1 MPRRNIADYLPQEYG
16 QSREALPEYSKAQIY
31 SSLSNKGKKE
41 LFESE
46 QRIGQAPP
54 TYDGFFGE
62 LGEVAADF
70 PAAVARPLV
79 STAQELGFEWG
90 DKAAK
95 ALEEYDSRHMDR
107 RAPAGYS
114 ALDFR
119 PGSLVRTVGNAAAST
134 VPAVVLGT
142 AGAAAGSL
150 VSPGVGTAAGW
161 TAGVMASFA
170 STYGDEVKQMRQLLP
185 DRTEEDVRTAALLSS
200 GIQALIEVGMGPE
213 AVLRKMVTNGGK
225 KMVVAQTNAGVLQ
238 ALKQFAKEHP
248 VGIKGFLTQA
258 VKSGGEEAGEE
269 AMQYLTHLVVS
280 KAFGSDEQF
289 SGREMLE
296 NSFAGLVGGFF
307 LGGVGYPLARWKQG
321 GMQNAVT
328 EGEYSFEGDNPD
340 ARKLSAMEMASRAM
354 DMGLV
359 TRDEVKEN
367 VPGKLGD
374 TLVNAGNL
382 ISRLSDAVSA
392 PDVESETQA
401 VEETP
406 QPEARRLDDTEQAV
420 ETARLF
426 DEIFGTRTLINNDE
440 VAAKI
445 HEYADEKKAT
455 LSQEEQ
461 ERFDEGRI
469 EGVQEGDTFY
479 LRGKGR
485 DLLRIQGHE
494 FKHWLDKT
502 HPDIASFLDEKI
514 EYLLN
519 ENGNAA
525 LKREIAH
532 YGKNAETTG
541 RREFFADMI
550 GGVLR
555 DGQWRKS
562 FLKSLDRLSA
572 EKPGIVESF
581 LRAAKEFADKVIGF
595 LRGKEQLSSTEQTLF
610 ADYQK
615 LSDIFG
621 GTLGRLAKKRG
632 EANGYKVSTE
642 KASPVTSAAPN
653 AVGTQSVV
661 RPQAQS
667 PAPSAKQSAST
678 GTQSVQGVAPAD
690 TQEDTRQHTRVEG
703 EYSEYY
709 SYNGENYNQ
718 EGLKKRFPKGKT
730 LVTNEGTKAFKSGDV
745 GLLYGDRFEMRAK
758 GGIIPTSENGKDK
771 RGFAGVK
778 VEPVFY
784 GEEGN
789 KRPIS
794 GAIMSYQGGKKDV
807 ADRAACTIRTLMKKE
822 LRDKVKVIA
831 EAFGGTCQFATAVSN
846 AVFPNARLVVI
857 NELSETR
864 VAGAK
869 LVESKGREVAKI
881 VRDCL
886 AKNALW
892 EKLVESLKSSQK
904 NGFIYSNNWSG
915 INKKISELI
924 KEDGNLGEEEVIA
937 LHVLQDTYSMQFGS
951 KADVNSH
958 EERWRTYKKQ
968 RSDTAS
974 YPWDDSDNDNGNK
987 KDSKAT
993 FLNVPESLEKMLLDF
1008 EEQLVRAKDSLD
1020 YFKKR
1025 GGKIVYVN
1033 GDAANLI
1040 PEVHGVLDREKLG
1053 DVSPD
1058 EVFCFTDPPYVD
1070 TKGYGE
1076 GGPSVVTVFPYQD
1089 NTGFSW
1095 WSYTDTTKLNAE
1107 MAKEGWN
1114 YYYTDEAS
1122 WLHSDK
1128 KWEEYHK
1135 MEPGAYEEYKRLLL
1149 VNRNLATYSDNNG
1162 GVGQKQRQEYA
1173 ALRIAGEENGRKA
1186 EADANLTVAP
1196 VGRSEKGTPLDA
1208 HGKGE
1213 QDHRIPD
1220 GGADNG
1226 KESGLFNERR
1236 EDDHRGLHGDSPAV
1250 HDMVG
1255 GDQGGS
1261 GESGVVREASGREGG
1276 LLQTDSAGVAASTQE
1291 DTQTD
1296 SSSQGEPVQSVQSA
1310 EPETEPVSD
1319 TETGKAPA
1327 AVQEQAAPQE
1337 ETPTVASTPE
1347 AEAPAKSASKK
1358 ARALSPKELEAKGR
1372 KGIEEFIDNWLWEN
1386 RRQLTPE
1393 SKELAVE
1400 ILLDEVKKP
1409 LSRVKEEDLL
1419 NMAARGD
1426 EAAENFIYDFL
1437 DFIDMSQSRG
1447 VDGAYE
1453 FDDDSI
1459 KNAMEAAIDRNY
1471 DKLIDIDFD
1480 DNYDPTA
1487 KAKGNARNSRKKRSG
1502 SYRWHDSPSEQDI
1515 RGDEVASEQVNQV
1528 VDEGTSRA
1536 EYQEDIDNATH
1547 TRESRAEFDRLT
1559 RRMVARR
1566 GGRTPFA
1573 RDVIEGRAPS
1583 DRYVLNAVRM
1593 LLNDPDAETVF
1604 TPEERKALRK
1614 KFIEGA
1620 TQYGRDLASLRRR
1633 RVHALTE
1640 GEAMGIQ
1647 LGIDALVES
1656 ANDPEALRRK
1666 IAEDFGVDIS
1676 NLSTEDL
1683 TTPERLND
1691 ILLGLYTQKA
1701 TVWDKA
1707 YEVWINGILSGI
1719 KTHVVNTLGNTAN
1732 LVYEFLPRR
1741 AAEALVNSLFAKRPD
1756 GATFG
1761 ELKYLWKN
1769 LGWRHAADAFRK
1781 VYAME
1786 TLGEGGK
1793 WSESSSGP
1801 AIKGPIGGIIR
1812 TPSRFL
1818 RAADAFA
1825 KALAHPAEASAYAY
1839 RIGKSQGLE
1848 GKALAEFISQEMENP
1863 ESKSN
1868 IYADQRVLELTF
1880 QEDGGLAV
1888 RHLTNLRNKTPFG
1901 RYFLPFIKTPAN
1913 LLRQGI
1919 RKGPLGLAGLLVDT
1933 YQIARGKGSV
1943 DNAYIAHAA
1952 EQIVA
1957 WGTALL
1963 LMGLH
1968 MDDDEPWIT
1977 GNETEQ
1983 YGTGEQQ
1990 FRSRHIPPMSIRIG
2004 NNWFS
2009 YARIEPL
2016 STGLAAFA
2024 DGLAGLREA
2033 SDGASVTSA
2042 VRKMISGTGRIV
2054 ADKSYLDS
2062 VRQLMEIVQDPEK
2075 SAMDYASSYIGSWV
2089 PNIYRQ
2095 MRNSMDENVPDYRN
2109 REKGNEWFSRW
2120 WEVTLSKAGLAERT
2134 PKRDYFG
2141 RTVPKDAAGSGVGA
2155 FLERLVSPFERKP
2168 VDMDPMDRMLWEY
2181 NRRNPDSQYYPSLPS
2196 PVAKVNGRDVSF
2208 VDNYDELCRVAG
2220 EQAYKELRFLAKTRR
2235 INTRKPSDRDIATVK
2250 SVLARARKRARELL
2264 VRQHKED
2271 RR

>member
-1 MPRRNIADYLPQEYG
+1 MPRRNIADYLPQGYG

-62 LGEVAADF
+62 LGKVVADF

-95 ALEEYDSRHMDR
+95 ALEEYDSMHMDR

-114 ALDFR
+114 AFDFR
-119 PGSLVRTVGNAAAST
+119 PGSLVRTVGNAVSST

-150 VSPGVGTAAGW
+150 VSPGVGTATGW
-161 TAGVMASFA
+161 AAGVMASFA

-225 KMVVAQTNAGVLQ
+225 KMVVAQTNAGVLE

-248 VGIKGFLTQA
+248 AGIKGFLTQA

-307 LGGVGYPLARWKQG
+307 LGGVGYPLARWKQAG
-321 GMQNAVT
+321 VQNAVT
-328 EGEYSFEGDNPD
+328 EGEYSFEGDNPE

-374 TLVNAGNL
+374 TLVDAGNL
-382 ISRLSDAVSA
+382 TSRLSEALSA

-401 VEETP
+401 VETP

-479 LRGKGR
+479 LRGQGR

-494 FKHWLDKT
+494 FKHWLDET
-502 HPDIASFLDEKI
+502 HPDLASYIDKNI
-514 EYLLN
+514 DSLLN
-519 ENGNAA
+519 DSGRRA
-525 LKREIAH
+525 LKREISH
-532 YGKNAETTG
+532 YGDNAEARG
-541 RREFFADMI
+541 KVEFAADMF

-555 DGQWRKS
+555 DGKWRER
-562 FLKSLDRLSA
+562 FLGTLNKLDRDKQGLA
-572 EKPGIVESF
+572 ESF
-581 LRAAKEFADKVIGF
+581 LRAVKEFVNKITAYFG
-595 LRGKEQLSSTEQTLF
+595 GKEQLSSTEQTLF
-610 ADYQK
+610 SDYQK
-615 LSDIFG
+615 LSNEVG
-621 GTLGRLAKKRG
+621 ETLAEIARRRRS
-632 EANGYKVSTE
+632 NDDTKVPQT
-642 KASPVTSAAPN
+642 TSAPVAQDSSNIGATQVQNQLSNPPAPVVSN
-653 AVGTQSVV
+653 TSSVNG
-661 RPQAQS
+661 S
-667 PAPSAKQSAST
+667 PA
-678 GTQSVQGVAPAD
+678 
-690 TQEDTRQHTRVEG
+690 
-703 EYSEYY
+703 
-709 SYNGENYNQ
+709 
-718 EGLKKRFPKGKT
+718 
-730 LVTNEGTKAFKSGDV
+730 
-745 GLLYGDRFEMRAK
+745 
-758 GGIIPTSENGKDK
+758 
-771 RGFAGVK
+771 
-778 VEPVFY
+778 
-784 GEEGN
+784 
-789 KRPIS
+789 
-794 GAIMSYQGGKKDV
+794 
-807 ADRAACTIRTLMKKE
+807 
-822 LRDKVKVIA
+822 
-831 EAFGGTCQFATAVSN
+831 
-846 AVFPNARLVVI
+846 
-857 NELSETR
+857 
-864 VAGAK
+864 
-869 LVESKGREVAKI
+869 ESKNTIE
-881 VRDCL
+881 
-886 AKNALW
+886 
-892 EKLVESLKSSQK
+892 EKS
-904 NGFIYSNNWSG
+904 
-915 INKKISELI
+915 
-924 KEDGNLGEEEVIA
+924 
-937 LHVLQDTYSMQFGS
+937 
-951 KADVNSH
+951 
-958 EERWRTYKKQ
+958 
-968 RSDTAS
+968 
-974 YPWDDSDNDNGNK
+974 
-987 KDSKAT
+987 SKAT
-993 FLNVPESLEKMLLDF
+993 EAKGAADTESAKLLNETDSNATKEQPPSPKKHKPNKNKQKTDEPLKKKKGKKTNPKTSPSTEEHSPNTESVLESSPSKTQDTSSSIQAV
-1008 EEQLVRAKDSLD
+1008 EES
-1020 YFKKR
+1020 
-1025 GGKIVYVN
+1025 
-1033 GDAANLI
+1033 
-1040 PEVHGVLDREKLG
+1040 
-1053 DVSPD
+1053 DVS
-1058 EVFCFTDPPYVD
+1058 
-1070 TKGYGE
+1070 
-1076 GGPSVVTVFPYQD
+1076 Q
-1089 NTGFSW
+1089 
-1095 WSYTDTTKLNAE
+1095 AE
-1107 MAKEGWN
+1107 
-1114 YYYTDEAS
+1114 S
-1122 WLHSDK
+1122 
-1128 KWEEYHK
+1128 
-1135 MEPGAYEEYKRLLL
+1135 R
-1149 VNRNLATYSDNNG
+1149 
-1162 GVGQKQRQEYA
+1162 
-1173 ALRIAGEENGRKA
+1173 
-1186 EADANLTVAP
+1186 
-1196 VGRSEKGTPLDA
+1196 
-1208 HGKGE
+1208 
-1213 QDHRIPD
+1213 
-1220 GGADNG
+1220 
-1226 KESGLFNERR
+1226 
-1236 EDDHRGLHGDSPAV
+1236 
-1250 HDMVG
+1250 
-1255 GDQGGS
+1255 
-1261 GESGVVREASGREGG
+1261 
-1276 LLQTDSAGVAASTQE
+1276 
-1291 DTQTD
+1291 
-1296 SSSQGEPVQSVQSA
+1296 
-1310 EPETEPVSD
+1310 
-1319 TETGKAPA
+1319 TETGNAPA
-1327 AVQEQAAPQE
+1327 AVQGQTAPQT
-1337 ETPTVASTPE
+1337 ETPTVAVQEKQTAPREESPTVVSTPE
-1347 AEAPAKSASKK
+1347 GVESPKPASKKAVESSKPASKKAEAPAKSQKV
-1358 ARALSPKELEAKGR
+1358 LSQKNLEAEGR
-1372 KGIEEFIDNWLWEN
+1372 TGIEGFIDNWLWEN
-1386 RRQLTPE
+1386 RRKVTPE
-1393 SKELAVE
+1393 SKEQAVE
-1400 ILLDEVKKP
+1400 ILLDKVKESG
-1409 LSRVKEEDLL
+1409 LVKEEDLL

-1426 EAAENFIYDFL
+1426 EAAEKFTYDFL

-1447 VDGAYE
+1447 VDGVYE

-1459 KNAMEAAIDRNY
+1459 TNAAEDAIKNNY
-1471 DKLIDIDFD
+1471 DNLIDIDYD
-1480 DNYDPTA
+1480 DNFDPNA
-1487 KAKGNARNSRKKRSG
+1487 KTKGNVRNSRKKRSG
-1502 SYRWHDSPSEQDI
+1502 SYRWYDSPSERDI
-1515 RGDEVASEQVNQV
+1515 VGAEVASEQVNQIM
-1528 VDEGTSRA
+1528 DEGTSRA

-1547 TRESRAEFDRLT
+1547 TRESREEFDRLT

-1741 AAEALVNSLFAKRPD
+1741 AAEALVNLFAKRPD

-1781 VYAME
+1781 VYSME

-1812 TPSRFL
+1812 SPSRFL

-1880 QEDGGLAV
+1880 QEDAGLAV
-1888 RHLTNLRNKTPFG
+1888 KHLTNLRNKTPFG
-1901 RYFLPFIKTPAN
+1901 RYFLPFIKTPVN

-1933 YQIARGKGSV
+1933 YQIARGRGSV

-2024 DGLAGLREA
+2024 DGLAGLRDA

-2054 ADKSYLDS
+2054 AEKSYLDS
-2062 VRQLMEIVQDPEK
+2062 LRQLMEIVQDPEK

-2095 MRNSMDENVPDYRN
+2095 MRNSIDENVPDYRN
-2109 REKGNEWFSRW
+2109 REKGNEWFSKW
-2120 WEVTLSKAGLAERT
+2120 WEVTLSKAGLAERV

-2141 RTVPKDAAGSGVGA
+2141 RTVSKDAAGSGVGA
-2155 FLERLVSPFERKP
+2155 FLERLLSPFERKAA
-2168 VDMDPMDRMLWEY
+2168 DMDPMDRMLWEY
-2181 NRRNPDSQYYPSLPS
+2181 NRHNPDSQYYPSLPA
-2196 PVAKVNGRDVSF
+2196 PTAKVNGRDVSF
-2208 VDNYDELCRVAG
+2208 VENYDELCRVAG

>member
-1 MPRRNIADYLPQEYG
+1 MPRRNIADYLPQGYG

-95 ALEEYDSRHMDR
+95 ALEKYDSRHMDR

-142 AGAAAGSL
+142 AGAAAGSM

-161 TAGVMASFA
+161 AAGVMASLA

-185 DRTEEDVRTAALLSS
+185 DRTEEDVRSAALLSS

-225 KMVVAQTNAGVLQ
+225 KMVVAQTNAGVLE

-321 GMQNAVT
+321 GVQNAVT
-328 EGEYSFEGDNPD
+328 EGEYSFEGGNPD
-340 ARKLSAMEMASRAM
+340 ARKLSAMEMTSRAM

-374 TLVNAGNL
+374 TLVDAGNL
-382 ISRLSDAVSA
+382 ASRLPDAVSA
-392 PDVESETQA
+392 PDVESETQP
-401 VEETP
+401 VETP

-479 LRGKGR
+479 LRGQGR

-502 HPDIASFLDEKI
+502 HPDLASYIDKNI
-514 EYLLN
+514 DSLLN
-519 ENGNAA
+519 DSGRRA
-525 LKREIAH
+525 LKREISH
-532 YGKNAETTG
+532 YGDNAEARG
-541 RREFFADMI
+541 KVEFAADMF

-555 DGQWRKS
+555 DGKWRER
-562 FLKSLDRLSA
+562 FLGTLNKLDRDKQGLA
-572 EKPGIVESF
+572 ESF
-581 LRAAKEFADKVIGF
+581 LRAVKEFVNKITAYFG
-595 LRGKEQLSSTEQTLF
+595 GKEQLSSTEQTLF
-610 ADYQK
+610 SDYQK
-615 LSDIFG
+615 LSNEVG
-621 GTLGRLAKKRG
+621 ETLAEIARRRRS
-632 EANGYKVSTE
+632 NDDT
-642 KASPVTSAAPN
+642 KAPQTPSAPVAQDSSNIGA
-653 AVGTQSVV
+653 TQVQNQLSN
-661 RPQAQS
+661 P
-667 PAPSAKQSAST
+667 PAP
-678 GTQSVQGVAPAD
+678 V
-690 TQEDTRQHTRVEG
+690 
-703 EYSEYY
+703 
-709 SYNGENYNQ
+709 
-718 EGLKKRFPKGKT
+718 
-730 LVTNEGTKAFKSGDV
+730 
-745 GLLYGDRFEMRAK
+745 
-758 GGIIPTSENGKDK
+758 
-771 RGFAGVK
+771 
-778 VEPVFY
+778 
-784 GEEGN
+784 
-789 KRPIS
+789 
-794 GAIMSYQGGKKDV
+794 
-807 ADRAACTIRTLMKKE
+807 
-822 LRDKVKVIA
+822 
-831 EAFGGTCQFATAVSN
+831 VSN
-846 AVFPNARLVVI
+846 TSSVNGSP
-857 NELSETR
+857 
-864 VAGAK
+864 
-869 LVESKGREVAKI
+869 VESKNTIE
-881 VRDCL
+881 
-886 AKNALW
+886 
-892 EKLVESLKSSQK
+892 EKS
-904 NGFIYSNNWSG
+904 
-915 INKKISELI
+915 
-924 KEDGNLGEEEVIA
+924 
-937 LHVLQDTYSMQFGS
+937 
-951 KADVNSH
+951 
-958 EERWRTYKKQ
+958 
-968 RSDTAS
+968 
-974 YPWDDSDNDNGNK
+974 
-987 KDSKAT
+987 SKAT
-993 FLNVPESLEKMLLDF
+993 EAKGAADTESAKLLNETDSNATKEQPPSPKKHKPNKNKQKTDEPLKKKKGKKTSPKTSPSTEEHSPNTESVLESSPSKTQDTSSSIQAV
-1008 EEQLVRAKDSLD
+1008 EES
-1020 YFKKR
+1020 
-1025 GGKIVYVN
+1025 
-1033 GDAANLI
+1033 
-1040 PEVHGVLDREKLG
+1040 
-1053 DVSPD
+1053 DVS
-1058 EVFCFTDPPYVD
+1058 
-1070 TKGYGE
+1070 
-1076 GGPSVVTVFPYQD
+1076 Q
-1089 NTGFSW
+1089 
-1095 WSYTDTTKLNAE
+1095 AE
-1107 MAKEGWN
+1107 
-1114 YYYTDEAS
+1114 S
-1122 WLHSDK
+1122 
-1128 KWEEYHK
+1128 
-1135 MEPGAYEEYKRLLL
+1135 R
-1149 VNRNLATYSDNNG
+1149 
-1162 GVGQKQRQEYA
+1162 
-1173 ALRIAGEENGRKA
+1173 
-1186 EADANLTVAP
+1186 
-1196 VGRSEKGTPLDA
+1196 
-1208 HGKGE
+1208 
-1213 QDHRIPD
+1213 
-1220 GGADNG
+1220 
-1226 KESGLFNERR
+1226 
-1236 EDDHRGLHGDSPAV
+1236 
-1250 HDMVG
+1250 
-1255 GDQGGS
+1255 
-1261 GESGVVREASGREGG
+1261 
-1276 LLQTDSAGVAASTQE
+1276 
-1291 DTQTD
+1291 
-1296 SSSQGEPVQSVQSA
+1296 
-1310 EPETEPVSD
+1310 
-1319 TETGKAPA
+1319 TETGNAPA
-1327 AVQEQAAPQE
+1327 AVQEKQTAPQTETPTVAVQEKQTAPRE
-1337 ETPTVASTPE
+1337 ESPTVASTPE
-1347 AEAPAKSASKK
+1347 GEESSKPTSKKAVESSKPASKKAKESPKPASKKAVESPKPASKKADRGGVLKKKYTDYETGMASDLLGQVLSREEEKTMEKPRVIWEGEYAGFTFRTIIHGRKDAPEFVEVCFSPDGIERGWLELGKDGTALPGREGFPFWDFPFWWDERELEMPEGMTVEGLDAFFETQPVEDDFRRLYQDGRVFLADIKEGLKARLEDAKDEKAKESPKPASKKAKESPKPARKKAEAPAKSQKV
-1358 ARALSPKELEAKGR
+1358 LSQKDLEAEGR
-1372 KGIEEFIDNWLWEN
+1372 TGIEGFIDNWLWEN
-1386 RRQLTPE
+1386 RRKVTPE
-1393 SKELAVE
+1393 SKEQAVE
-1400 ILLDEVKKP
+1400 ILLDKVKESG
-1409 LSRVKEEDLL
+1409 LVKEEDLL

-1426 EAAENFIYDFL
+1426 EAAEKFTYDFL

-1447 VDGAYE
+1447 VDGVYE

-1459 KNAMEAAIDRNY
+1459 TNAAEDAIKNNY
-1471 DKLIDIDFD
+1471 GNLIDIDYD
-1480 DNYDPTA
+1480 DNFDPNA
-1487 KAKGNARNSRKKRSG
+1487 KAKGNVRNSRKKRSG
-1502 SYRWHDSPSEQDI
+1502 SYRWYDSPSERDI
-1515 RGDEVASEQVNQV
+1515 VGAEVASEQVNQII
-1528 VDEGTSRA
+1528 DEGTSRA

-1547 TRESRAEFDRLT
+1547 TRESREEFDRLT

-1741 AAEALVNSLFAKRPD
+1741 AAEALVNLFAKRPD

-1880 QEDGGLAV
+1880 QEDAGLAV
-1888 RHLTNLRNKTPFG
+1888 KHLTNLRNKTPFG
-1901 RYFLPFIKTPAN
+1901 RYFLPFIKTPVN

-1933 YQIARGKGSV
+1933 YQIARGRGSV

-2024 DGLAGLREA
+2024 DGLAGLRDA

-2095 MRNSMDENVPDYRN
+2095 MRNSIDENVPDYRN
-2109 REKGNEWFSRW
+2109 REKGNEWFSKW
-2120 WEVTLSKAGLAERT
+2120 WEVTLSKAGLAERV

-2141 RTVPKDAAGSGVGA
+2141 RTVSKDAAGSGVGA
-2155 FLERLVSPFERKP
+2155 FLERLLSPFERKAA
-2168 VDMDPMDRMLWEY
+2168 DMDPMDRMLWEY
-2181 NRRNPDSQYYPSLPS
+2181 NRHNPDSQYYPSLPA
-2196 PVAKVNGRDVSF
+2196 PTAKVNGRDVSF
-2208 VDNYDELCRVAG
+2208 VENYDELCRVAG

>member
-1 MPRRNIADYLPQEYG
+1 MPRRNIADYLPQGYG

-31 SSLSNKGKKE
+31 SSLSNKEKKE

-95 ALEEYDSRHMDR
+95 ALEKYDSRHMDR

-142 AGAAAGSL
+142 AGAAAGSM

-161 TAGVMASFA
+161 AAGVMASLA

-185 DRTEEDVRTAALLSS
+185 DRTEEDVRSAALLSS

-225 KMVVAQTNAGVLQ
+225 KMVVAQTNAGVLE

-307 LGGVGYPLARWKQG
+307 LGSVGYPLARWKQG
-321 GMQNAVT
+321 GVQNAVT
-328 EGEYSFEGDNPD
+328 EGEYSFEGGNPD

-374 TLVNAGNL
+374 TLVDAGNL
-382 ISRLSDAVSA
+382 ASRLPDAVSA
-392 PDVESETQA
+392 PDVESETQP
-401 VEETP
+401 VETP

-479 LRGKGR
+479 LRGQGR

-502 HPDIASFLDEKI
+502 HPDLASYIDKNI
-514 EYLLN
+514 DSLLN
-519 ENGNAA
+519 DSGRRA
-525 LKREIAH
+525 LKREISH
-532 YGKNAETTG
+532 YGDNAEARG
-541 RREFFADMI
+541 KVEFAADMF

-555 DGQWRKS
+555 DGKWRER
-562 FLKSLDRLSA
+562 FLGTLNKLDRDKQGLA
-572 EKPGIVESF
+572 ESF
-581 LRAAKEFADKVIGF
+581 LRAVKEFVNKITAYFG
-595 LRGKEQLSSTEQTLF
+595 GKEQLSSTEQTLF
-610 ADYQK
+610 SDYQK
-615 LSDIFG
+615 LSNEVG
-621 GTLGRLAKKRG
+621 ETLAEIARRRRSNDDTKAPQTPSAPVAQDSSNIGATQVQNQLSNPPAPVVSNTSSV
-632 EANGYKVSTE
+632 NG
-642 KASPVTSAAPN
+642 
-653 AVGTQSVV
+653 
-661 RPQAQS
+661 S
-667 PAPSAKQSAST
+667 PA
-678 GTQSVQGVAPAD
+678 
-690 TQEDTRQHTRVEG
+690 
-703 EYSEYY
+703 
-709 SYNGENYNQ
+709 
-718 EGLKKRFPKGKT
+718 
-730 LVTNEGTKAFKSGDV
+730 
-745 GLLYGDRFEMRAK
+745 
-758 GGIIPTSENGKDK
+758 
-771 RGFAGVK
+771 
-778 VEPVFY
+778 
-784 GEEGN
+784 
-789 KRPIS
+789 
-794 GAIMSYQGGKKDV
+794 
-807 ADRAACTIRTLMKKE
+807 
-822 LRDKVKVIA
+822 
-831 EAFGGTCQFATAVSN
+831 
-846 AVFPNARLVVI
+846 
-857 NELSETR
+857 
-864 VAGAK
+864 
-869 LVESKGREVAKI
+869 ESKNTIE
-881 VRDCL
+881 
-886 AKNALW
+886 
-892 EKLVESLKSSQK
+892 EKS
-904 NGFIYSNNWSG
+904 
-915 INKKISELI
+915 
-924 KEDGNLGEEEVIA
+924 
-937 LHVLQDTYSMQFGS
+937 
-951 KADVNSH
+951 
-958 EERWRTYKKQ
+958 
-968 RSDTAS
+968 
-974 YPWDDSDNDNGNK
+974 
-987 KDSKAT
+987 SKAT
-993 FLNVPESLEKMLLDF
+993 EAKGAADTESAKLLNETDSNATKEQPPSPKKHKPNKNKQKTDEPLKKKKGKKTSPKTSPSTEEHSPNTESVLESSPSKTQDTSSSIQAV
-1008 EEQLVRAKDSLD
+1008 EES
-1020 YFKKR
+1020 
-1025 GGKIVYVN
+1025 
-1033 GDAANLI
+1033 
-1040 PEVHGVLDREKLG
+1040 
-1053 DVSPD
+1053 DVS
-1058 EVFCFTDPPYVD
+1058 
-1070 TKGYGE
+1070 
-1076 GGPSVVTVFPYQD
+1076 Q
-1089 NTGFSW
+1089 
-1095 WSYTDTTKLNAE
+1095 AE
-1107 MAKEGWN
+1107 
-1114 YYYTDEAS
+1114 S
-1122 WLHSDK
+1122 
-1128 KWEEYHK
+1128 
-1135 MEPGAYEEYKRLLL
+1135 R
-1149 VNRNLATYSDNNG
+1149 
-1162 GVGQKQRQEYA
+1162 
-1173 ALRIAGEENGRKA
+1173 
-1186 EADANLTVAP
+1186 
-1196 VGRSEKGTPLDA
+1196 
-1208 HGKGE
+1208 
-1213 QDHRIPD
+1213 
-1220 GGADNG
+1220 
-1226 KESGLFNERR
+1226 
-1236 EDDHRGLHGDSPAV
+1236 
-1250 HDMVG
+1250 
-1255 GDQGGS
+1255 
-1261 GESGVVREASGREGG
+1261 
-1276 LLQTDSAGVAASTQE
+1276 
-1291 DTQTD
+1291 
-1296 SSSQGEPVQSVQSA
+1296 
-1310 EPETEPVSD
+1310 
-1319 TETGKAPA
+1319 TETGNAPA
-1327 AVQEQAAPQE
+1327 AVQGQTAPQTETPTVAVQEKQTAPRE
-1337 ETPTVASTPE
+1337 ESPTVASTPE
-1347 AEAPAKSASKK
+1347 GEESSKPTSKKAVESSKPASKKAKESPKPARKKAEAPAKSQKV
-1358 ARALSPKELEAKGR
+1358 LSQKDLEAEGR
-1372 KGIEEFIDNWLWEN
+1372 TGIEGFIDNWLWEN
-1386 RRQLTPE
+1386 RRKVTPE
-1393 SKELAVE
+1393 SKEQAVE
-1400 ILLDEVKKP
+1400 ILLDKVKESG
-1409 LSRVKEEDLL
+1409 LVKEEDLL

-1426 EAAENFIYDFL
+1426 EAAEKFTYDFL

-1447 VDGAYE
+1447 VDGVYE

-1459 KNAMEAAIDRNY
+1459 TNAAEDAIKNNY
-1471 DKLIDIDFD
+1471 GNLIDIDYD
-1480 DNYDPTA
+1480 DNFDPNA
-1487 KAKGNARNSRKKRSG
+1487 KAKGNVRNSRKKRSG
-1502 SYRWHDSPSEQDI
+1502 SYRWYDSPSERDI
-1515 RGDEVASEQVNQV
+1515 VGAEVASEQVNQII
-1528 VDEGTSRA
+1528 DEGTSRA

-1547 TRESRAEFDRLT
+1547 TRESREEFDRLT

-1741 AAEALVNSLFAKRPD
+1741 AAEALVNLFAKRPD

-1825 KALAHPAEASAYAY
+1825 KALGHPAEASAYAY

-1880 QEDGGLAV
+1880 QEDAGLAV
-1888 RHLTNLRNKTPFG
+1888 KHLTNLRNKTPFG
-1901 RYFLPFIKTPAN
+1901 RYFLPFIKTPVN

-1933 YQIARGKGSV
+1933 YQIARGRGSV

-2024 DGLAGLREA
+2024 DGLAGLRDA

-2095 MRNSMDENVPDYRN
+2095 MRNSIDENVPDYRN
-2109 REKGNEWFSRW
+2109 REKGNEWFSKW
-2120 WEVTLSKAGLAERT
+2120 WEVTLSKAGLAERV

-2141 RTVPKDAAGSGVGA
+2141 RTVSKDAAGSGVGA
-2155 FLERLVSPFERKP
+2155 FLERLLSPFERKAA
-2168 VDMDPMDRMLWEY
+2168 DMDPMDRMLWEY
-2181 NRRNPDSQYYPSLPS
+2181 NRHNPDSQYYPSLPA
-2196 PVAKVNGRDVSF
+2196 PTAKVNGRDVSF
-2208 VDNYDELCRVAG
+2208 VENYDELCRVAG

>member
-1 MPRRNIADYLPQEYG
+1 MPRRNIADYLPQGYG

-161 TAGVMASFA
+161 AAGVMASFA

-225 KMVVAQTNAGVLQ
+225 KMVVAQTNAGVLE

-321 GMQNAVT
+321 GVQNAVT
-328 EGEYSFEGDNPD
+328 EGEYSFEGDNPE

-374 TLVNAGNL
+374 TLVDAGNL
-382 ISRLSDAVSA
+382 ASRLPDAVSA
-392 PDVESETQA
+392 PDVEPETQP
-401 VEETP
+401 VETP
-406 QPEARRLDDTEQAV
+406 QPEVRRLDDTEQAV
-420 ETARLF
+420 ETARIF

-479 LRGKGR
+479 LRGQGR

-502 HPDIASFLDEKI
+502 HPDLASYIDKNI
-514 EYLLN
+514 DSLLN
-519 ENGNAA
+519 DSGRRA
-525 LKREIAH
+525 LKREISH
-532 YGKNAETTG
+532 YGDNAEARG
-541 RREFFADMI
+541 KVEFEADMF

-555 DGQWRKS
+555 DGKWRER
-562 FLKSLDRLSA
+562 FLGTLNRLDRDKQGLA
-572 EKPGIVESF
+572 ESF
-581 LRAAKEFADKVIGF
+581 LRAVKEFVNKITAYFG
-595 LRGKEQLSSTEQTLF
+595 GKEQLSSTEQTLF
-610 ADYQK
+610 SDYQK
-615 LSDIFG
+615 LSNEVG
-621 GTLGRLAKKRG
+621 ETLAEIARRRRSNDDAKAPQPPSAPVAQDSPNIGATQAQNQLSNPPAPVVSNTSSVNGSPAESRNTIEEKSSKAT
-632 EANGYKVSTE
+632 EAKGAADTESAKLLNETDSNATKEQPPSPKKHKPNKNKQKTDEPLKKKKGKKTSPKTSPSTE
-642 KASPVTSAAPN
+642 EHSPNTE
-653 AVGTQSVV
+653 SV
-661 RPQAQS
+661 
-667 PAPSAKQSAST
+667 
-678 GTQSVQGVAPAD
+678 
-690 TQEDTRQHTRVEG
+690 
-703 EYSEYY
+703 
-709 SYNGENYNQ
+709 
-718 EGLKKRFPKGKT
+718 
-730 LVTNEGTKAFKSGDV
+730 
-745 GLLYGDRFEMRAK
+745 
-758 GGIIPTSENGKDK
+758 
-771 RGFAGVK
+771 
-778 VEPVFY
+778 
-784 GEEGN
+784 
-789 KRPIS
+789 
-794 GAIMSYQGGKKDV
+794 
-807 ADRAACTIRTLMKKE
+807 
-822 LRDKVKVIA
+822 
-831 EAFGGTCQFATAVSN
+831 
-846 AVFPNARLVVI
+846 
-857 NELSETR
+857 
-864 VAGAK
+864 
-869 LVESKGREVAKI
+869 
-881 VRDCL
+881 
-886 AKNALW
+886 
-892 EKLVESLKSSQK
+892 LKSSPSK
-904 NGFIYSNNWSG
+904 T
-915 INKKISELI
+915 
-924 KEDGNLGEEEVIA
+924 
-937 LHVLQDTYSMQFGS
+937 QDTSSSIQ
-951 KADVNSH
+951 AV
-958 EERWRTYKKQ
+958 EE
-968 RSDTAS
+968 S
-974 YPWDDSDNDNGNK
+974 
-987 KDSKAT
+987 
-993 FLNVPESLEKMLLDF
+993 
-1008 EEQLVRAKDSLD
+1008 
-1020 YFKKR
+1020 
-1025 GGKIVYVN
+1025 
-1033 GDAANLI
+1033 
-1040 PEVHGVLDREKLG
+1040 
-1053 DVSPD
+1053 DVS
-1058 EVFCFTDPPYVD
+1058 
-1070 TKGYGE
+1070 
-1076 GGPSVVTVFPYQD
+1076 Q
-1089 NTGFSW
+1089 
-1095 WSYTDTTKLNAE
+1095 AE
-1107 MAKEGWN
+1107 
-1114 YYYTDEAS
+1114 S
-1122 WLHSDK
+1122 
-1128 KWEEYHK
+1128 
-1135 MEPGAYEEYKRLLL
+1135 R
-1149 VNRNLATYSDNNG
+1149 
-1162 GVGQKQRQEYA
+1162 
-1173 ALRIAGEENGRKA
+1173 
-1186 EADANLTVAP
+1186 
-1196 VGRSEKGTPLDA
+1196 
-1208 HGKGE
+1208 
-1213 QDHRIPD
+1213 
-1220 GGADNG
+1220 
-1226 KESGLFNERR
+1226 
-1236 EDDHRGLHGDSPAV
+1236 
-1250 HDMVG
+1250 
-1255 GDQGGS
+1255 
-1261 GESGVVREASGREGG
+1261 
-1276 LLQTDSAGVAASTQE
+1276 
-1291 DTQTD
+1291 
-1296 SSSQGEPVQSVQSA
+1296 
-1310 EPETEPVSD
+1310 
-1319 TETGKAPA
+1319 TETGNAPA
-1327 AVQEQAAPQE
+1327 AVQGQTAPQTETPTVAVQEKQTAPRE
-1337 ETPTVASTPE
+1337 ESPTVASTPE
-1347 AEAPAKSASKK
+1347 GVESSKPTSKKAKESPKPASKKAKESPKPASKKAKESPKPASKKAKESPKPARKKAEAPAKSQKV
-1358 ARALSPKELEAKGR
+1358 LSQKDLEAEGR
-1372 KGIEEFIDNWLWEN
+1372 TGIEGFIDNWLWEN
-1386 RRQLTPE
+1386 RRKVTPE
-1393 SKELAVE
+1393 SKEQAVE
-1400 ILLDEVKKP
+1400 ILLDKVKESG
-1409 LSRVKEEDLL
+1409 LVKEEDLL

-1426 EAAENFIYDFL
+1426 EAAEKFTYDFL

-1447 VDGAYE
+1447 VDGVYE

-1459 KNAMEAAIDRNY
+1459 TNAAEDAIERNY
-1471 DKLIDIDFD
+1471 GELIDIDFD
-1480 DNYDPTA
+1480 NTFDPTA
-1487 KAKGNARNSRKKRSG
+1487 KPKRNVRNSREKRSG

-1515 RGDEVASEQVNQV
+1515 VGAEVASEQVNQV

-1547 TRESRAEFDRLT
+1547 TRESREEFDRLT

-1848 GKALAEFISQEMENP
+1848 GNALAEFISQEMENP

-1880 QEDGGLAV
+1880 QEDGGVAV
-1888 RHLTNLRNKTPFG
+1888 KQLTNLREKTPFG

-1933 YQIARGKGSV
+1933 YQIARGRGSV

-2024 DGLAGLREA
+2024 DGLAGLRDA

-2042 VRKMISGTGRIV
+2042 FRRMISGTGRIV

-2095 MRNSMDENVPDYRN
+2095 MRNSIDENVPDYRN
-2109 REKGNEWFSRW
+2109 REKGNEWFSKW
-2120 WEVTLSKAGLAERT
+2120 WEVTLSKAGLAERV

-2141 RTVPKDAAGSGVGA
+2141 RTVPKDAAGSGGGA
-2155 FLERLVSPFERKP
+2155 FLERLLSPFERKAA
-2168 VDMDPMDRMLWEY
+2168 DMDPMDRMLWEY
-2181 NRRNPDSQYYPSLPS
+2181 NRRNPDSQYYPSLPA
-2196 PVAKVNGRDVSF
+2196 PTAKVNGRDVSF

>member
-374 TLVNAGNL
+374 TLVNAENL
-382 ISRLSDAVSA
+382 TSRLPDAVSA

-406 QPEARRLDDTEQAV
+406 QPEARHLDDTEQAV

-469 EGVQEGDTFY
+469 EGVQEGDHFY

-485 DLLRIQGHE
+485 DLIRIQGHE
-494 FKHWLDKT
+494 FKHWLDKE
-502 HPDIASFLDEKI
+502 HPDLASYIDKNI
-514 EYLLN
+514 DSLLN
-519 ENGNAA
+519 DSGRRA
-525 LKREIAH
+525 LKREVSH
-532 YGKNAETTG
+532 YGDNADARG
-541 RREFFADMI
+541 KVEFAADMF

-555 DGQWRKS
+555 DGKWRER
-562 FLKSLDRLSA
+562 FLGTLNRLDRD
-572 EKPGIVESF
+572 KQGIVESF
-581 LRAAKEFADKVIGF
+581 LRAVKEFVNKITDYFG
-595 LRGKEQLSSTEQTLF
+595 GKEQLSSTEQTLF
-610 ADYQK
+610 SDYQK
-615 LSDIFG
+615 LSNEVG
-621 GTLGRLAKKRG
+621 ETLAEIAKRRRSNDAKATQPPSAPV
-632 EANGYKVSTE
+632 ANESSNIGAT
-642 KASPVTSAAPN
+642 
-653 AVGTQSVV
+653 
-661 RPQAQS
+661 QAQNQLSNPPAPVVPNTSSVNGS
-667 PAPSAKQSAST
+667 PA
-678 GTQSVQGVAPAD
+678 
-690 TQEDTRQHTRVEG
+690 
-703 EYSEYY
+703 
-709 SYNGENYNQ
+709 
-718 EGLKKRFPKGKT
+718 
-730 LVTNEGTKAFKSGDV
+730 
-745 GLLYGDRFEMRAK
+745 
-758 GGIIPTSENGKDK
+758 
-771 RGFAGVK
+771 
-778 VEPVFY
+778 
-784 GEEGN
+784 
-789 KRPIS
+789 
-794 GAIMSYQGGKKDV
+794 
-807 ADRAACTIRTLMKKE
+807 
-822 LRDKVKVIA
+822 
-831 EAFGGTCQFATAVSN
+831 
-846 AVFPNARLVVI
+846 
-857 NELSETR
+857 
-864 VAGAK
+864 
-869 LVESKGREVAKI
+869 ESKNTIE
-881 VRDCL
+881 
-886 AKNALW
+886 
-892 EKLVESLKSSQK
+892 EKS
-904 NGFIYSNNWSG
+904 
-915 INKKISELI
+915 
-924 KEDGNLGEEEVIA
+924 
-937 LHVLQDTYSMQFGS
+937 
-951 KADVNSH
+951 
-958 EERWRTYKKQ
+958 
-968 RSDTAS
+968 
-974 YPWDDSDNDNGNK
+974 
-987 KDSKAT
+987 SKAT
-993 FLNVPESLEKMLLDF
+993 E
-1008 EEQLVRAKDSLD
+1008 AK
-1020 YFKKR
+1020 
-1025 GGKIVYVN
+1025 G
-1033 GDAANLI
+1033 AA
-1040 PEVHGVLDREKLG
+1040 
-1053 DVSPD
+1053 
-1058 EVFCFTDPPYVD
+1058 D
-1070 TKGYGE
+1070 TE
-1076 GGPSVVTVFPYQD
+1076 
-1089 NTGFSW
+1089 
-1095 WSYTDTTKLNAE
+1095 
-1107 MAKEGWN
+1107 
-1114 YYYTDEAS
+1114 
-1122 WLHSDK
+1122 
-1128 KWEEYHK
+1128 
-1135 MEPGAYEEYKRLLL
+1135 
-1149 VNRNLATYSDNNG
+1149 
-1162 GVGQKQRQEYA
+1162 
-1173 ALRIAGEENGRKA
+1173 
-1186 EADANLTVAP
+1186 
-1196 VGRSEKGTPLDA
+1196 
-1208 HGKGE
+1208 
-1213 QDHRIPD
+1213 
-1220 GGADNG
+1220 
-1226 KESGLFNERR
+1226 
-1236 EDDHRGLHGDSPAV
+1236 
-1250 HDMVG
+1250 
-1255 GDQGGS
+1255 
-1261 GESGVVREASGREGG
+1261 
-1276 LLQTDSAGVAASTQE
+1276 
-1291 DTQTD
+1291 
-1296 SSSQGEPVQSVQSA
+1296 SA
-1310 EPETEPVSD
+1310 EPLNETDRNATKEQPPSPKKHKSNNKNKQKTGEPLKKKKGEKTSPNTSPSTEEQHFSNAESVLESSPSKTQETSSSIQAVEESDVSQPESR
-1319 TETGKAPA
+1319 TETVDAPA
-1327 AVQEQAAPQE
+1327 AAQEQAVPQT
-1337 ETPTVASTPE
+1337 ETPTVSTPE
-1347 AEAPAKSASKK
+1347 AEAPAKPPRKKARTPSKPPRKKVETPAKSPRKK
-1358 ARALSPKELEAKGR
+1358 ARALSKPQEVLPQEDLKAKGR
-1372 KGIEEFIDNWLWEN
+1372 EGIEEFIDNWLWEN
-1386 RRQLTPE
+1386 RRQVTPE
-1393 SKELAVE
+1393 SKEQAVE
-1400 ILLDEVKKP
+1400 ILLDEVKESN
-1409 LSRVKEEDLL
+1409 LREEDLL

-1426 EAAENFIYDFL
+1426 TTAENFIYEFL

-1447 VDGAYE
+1447 VDGVYE
-1453 FDDDSI
+1453 FDGDSI
-1459 KNAMEAAIDRNY
+1459 KNAAEAAIERNY
-1471 DKLIDIDFD
+1471 GDLIDYDFD

-1487 KAKGNARNSRKKRSG
+1487 KAKKNVRNSQNRRSG
-1502 SYRWHDSPSEQDI
+1502 SYRWYDSPSEQDI
-1515 RGDEVASEQVNQV
+1515 SGDEVASEQVNQV
-1528 VDEGTSRA
+1528 VDDGTSRA

-1741 AAEALVNSLFAKRPD
+1741 AAEALVNLFAKRPD

-1848 GKALAEFISQEMENP
+1848 GNALAEFISQEMETP

-1868 IYADQRVLELTF
+1868 TYADQRVLELTF

-2054 ADKSYLDS
+2054 ADRSYLDS

-2095 MRNSMDENVPDYRN
+2095 MRNSVDENVPDYRN
-2109 REKGNEWFSRW
+2109 REKGNEWFSKW
-2120 WEVTLSKAGLAERT
+2120 WEVTLSKAGLAERV

-2155 FLERLVSPFERKP
+2155 FLERLLSPFERKAA
-2168 VDMDPMDRMLWEY
+2168 DMDPMDRMLWEY
-2181 NRRNPDSQYYPSLPS
+2181 NRRNPDSQYYPSLPA
-2196 PVAKVNGRDVSF
+2196 PTAKVNGRDVSF
-2208 VDNYDELCRVAG
+2208 VENYDELCRVAG

-2235 INTRKPSDRDIATVK
+2235 INTMKPSDRDIATVK
-2250 SVLARARKRARELL
+2250 SVLARARKRAREHL

>member
-1 MPRRNIADYLPQEYG
+1 MPRRNIADYLPQGYG

-95 ALEEYDSRHMDR
+95 ALEKYDSRHMDR

-142 AGAAAGSL
+142 AGAAAGSM

-161 TAGVMASFA
+161 AAGVMASLA

-185 DRTEEDVRTAALLSS
+185 DRTEEDVRSAALLSS

-225 KMVVAQTNAGVLQ
+225 KMVVAQTNAGVLE

-321 GMQNAVT
+321 GVQNAVT
-328 EGEYSFEGDNPD
+328 EGEYSFEGGNPD
-340 ARKLSAMEMASRAM
+340 ARNLSAMEMASRAM

-374 TLVNAGNL
+374 TLVDAGNL
-382 ISRLSDAVSA
+382 ASRLPDAVSA
-392 PDVESETQA
+392 PDVESETQP
-401 VEETP
+401 VETP

-479 LRGKGR
+479 LRGQGR

-502 HPDIASFLDEKI
+502 HPDLASYIDKNI
-514 EYLLN
+514 DSLLN
-519 ENGNAA
+519 DSGRRA
-525 LKREIAH
+525 LKREISH
-532 YGKNAETTG
+532 YGDNAEARG
-541 RREFFADMI
+541 KVEFAADMF

-555 DGQWRKS
+555 DGKWRER
-562 FLKSLDRLSA
+562 FLGTLNKLDRDKQGLA
-572 EKPGIVESF
+572 ESF
-581 LRAAKEFADKVIGF
+581 LRAVKEFVNKITAYFG
-595 LRGKEQLSSTEQTLF
+595 GKEQLSSTEQTLF
-610 ADYQK
+610 SDYQK
-615 LSDIFG
+615 LSNEVG
-621 GTLGRLAKKRG
+621 ETLAEIARRRRSNDDTKAPQTPSAPVAQDSSNIGATQVQNQLSNPPAPVVSNTSSV
-632 EANGYKVSTE
+632 NG
-642 KASPVTSAAPN
+642 
-653 AVGTQSVV
+653 
-661 RPQAQS
+661 S
-667 PAPSAKQSAST
+667 PA
-678 GTQSVQGVAPAD
+678 
-690 TQEDTRQHTRVEG
+690 
-703 EYSEYY
+703 
-709 SYNGENYNQ
+709 
-718 EGLKKRFPKGKT
+718 
-730 LVTNEGTKAFKSGDV
+730 
-745 GLLYGDRFEMRAK
+745 
-758 GGIIPTSENGKDK
+758 
-771 RGFAGVK
+771 
-778 VEPVFY
+778 
-784 GEEGN
+784 
-789 KRPIS
+789 
-794 GAIMSYQGGKKDV
+794 
-807 ADRAACTIRTLMKKE
+807 
-822 LRDKVKVIA
+822 
-831 EAFGGTCQFATAVSN
+831 
-846 AVFPNARLVVI
+846 
-857 NELSETR
+857 
-864 VAGAK
+864 
-869 LVESKGREVAKI
+869 ESKNTIE
-881 VRDCL
+881 
-886 AKNALW
+886 
-892 EKLVESLKSSQK
+892 EKS
-904 NGFIYSNNWSG
+904 
-915 INKKISELI
+915 
-924 KEDGNLGEEEVIA
+924 
-937 LHVLQDTYSMQFGS
+937 
-951 KADVNSH
+951 
-958 EERWRTYKKQ
+958 
-968 RSDTAS
+968 
-974 YPWDDSDNDNGNK
+974 
-987 KDSKAT
+987 SKAT
-993 FLNVPESLEKMLLDF
+993 EAKGAADTESAKLLNETDSNATKEQPPSPKKHKPNKNKQKTDEPLKKKKGKKTSPKTSPSTEEHSPNTESVLESSPSKTQDTSSSIQAV
-1008 EEQLVRAKDSLD
+1008 EES
-1020 YFKKR
+1020 
-1025 GGKIVYVN
+1025 
-1033 GDAANLI
+1033 
-1040 PEVHGVLDREKLG
+1040 
-1053 DVSPD
+1053 DVS
-1058 EVFCFTDPPYVD
+1058 
-1070 TKGYGE
+1070 
-1076 GGPSVVTVFPYQD
+1076 Q
-1089 NTGFSW
+1089 
-1095 WSYTDTTKLNAE
+1095 AE
-1107 MAKEGWN
+1107 
-1114 YYYTDEAS
+1114 S
-1122 WLHSDK
+1122 
-1128 KWEEYHK
+1128 
-1135 MEPGAYEEYKRLLL
+1135 R
-1149 VNRNLATYSDNNG
+1149 
-1162 GVGQKQRQEYA
+1162 
-1173 ALRIAGEENGRKA
+1173 
-1186 EADANLTVAP
+1186 
-1196 VGRSEKGTPLDA
+1196 
-1208 HGKGE
+1208 
-1213 QDHRIPD
+1213 
-1220 GGADNG
+1220 
-1226 KESGLFNERR
+1226 
-1236 EDDHRGLHGDSPAV
+1236 
-1250 HDMVG
+1250 
-1255 GDQGGS
+1255 
-1261 GESGVVREASGREGG
+1261 
-1276 LLQTDSAGVAASTQE
+1276 
-1291 DTQTD
+1291 
-1296 SSSQGEPVQSVQSA
+1296 
-1310 EPETEPVSD
+1310 
-1319 TETGKAPA
+1319 TETGNAPA
-1327 AVQEQAAPQE
+1327 AVQEKQTAPQTETPTVAVQEKQTAPRE
-1337 ETPTVASTPE
+1337 ESPTVASTPE
-1347 AEAPAKSASKK
+1347 GEESSKPTSKKAVESSKPASKKAKESPKPASKKEKESPKPARKKAEAPAKSQKV
-1358 ARALSPKELEAKGR
+1358 LSQKDLEAEGR
-1372 KGIEEFIDNWLWEN
+1372 TGIEGFIDNWLWEN
-1386 RRQLTPE
+1386 RRKVTPE
-1393 SKELAVE
+1393 SKEQAVE
-1400 ILLDEVKKP
+1400 ILLDKVKESG
-1409 LSRVKEEDLL
+1409 LVKEEDLL

-1426 EAAENFIYDFL
+1426 EAAEKFTYDFL

-1447 VDGAYE
+1447 VDGVYE

-1459 KNAMEAAIDRNY
+1459 TNAAEDAIKNNY
-1471 DKLIDIDFD
+1471 GNLIDIDYD
-1480 DNYDPTA
+1480 DNFDPNA
-1487 KAKGNARNSRKKRSG
+1487 KAKGNVRNSRKKRSG
-1502 SYRWHDSPSEQDI
+1502 SYRWYDSPSERDI
-1515 RGDEVASEQVNQV
+1515 VGAEVASEQVNQII
-1528 VDEGTSRA
+1528 DEGTSRA

-1547 TRESRAEFDRLT
+1547 TRESREEFDRLT

-1741 AAEALVNSLFAKRPD
+1741 AAEALVNLFAKRPD

-1880 QEDGGLAV
+1880 QEDAGLAV
-1888 RHLTNLRNKTPFG
+1888 KHLTNLRNKTPFG
-1901 RYFLPFIKTPAN
+1901 RYFLPFIKTPVN

-1933 YQIARGKGSV
+1933 YQIARGRGSV

-2024 DGLAGLREA
+2024 DGLAGLRDA

-2095 MRNSMDENVPDYRN
+2095 MRNSIDENVPDYRN
-2109 REKGNEWFSRW
+2109 REKGNEWFSKW
-2120 WEVTLSKAGLAERT
+2120 WEVTLSKAGLAERV

-2141 RTVPKDAAGSGVGA
+2141 RTVSKDAAGSGVGA
-2155 FLERLVSPFERKP
+2155 FLERLLSPFERKAA
-2168 VDMDPMDRMLWEY
+2168 DMDPMDRMLWEY
-2181 NRRNPDSQYYPSLPS
+2181 NRHNPDSQYYPSLPA
-2196 PVAKVNGRDVSF
+2196 PTAKVNGRDVSF
-2208 VDNYDELCRVAG
+2208 VENYDELCRVAG

>member
-1 MPRRNIADYLPQEYG
+1 MPRRNIADYLPQGYG

-95 ALEEYDSRHMDR
+95 ALEKYDSRHMDR

-142 AGAAAGSL
+142 AGAAAGSM

-161 TAGVMASFA
+161 AAGVMASLA

-185 DRTEEDVRTAALLSS
+185 DRTEEDVRSAALLSS

-225 KMVVAQTNAGVLQ
+225 KMVVAQTNAGVLE

-321 GMQNAVT
+321 GVQNAVT
-328 EGEYSFEGDNPD
+328 EGEYSFEGGNPD

-374 TLVNAGNL
+374 TLVDAGNL
-382 ISRLSDAVSA
+382 ASRLPDAVSA
-392 PDVESETQA
+392 PDVESETQP
-401 VEETP
+401 VETP

-479 LRGKGR
+479 LRGQGR

-502 HPDIASFLDEKI
+502 HPDLASYIDKNI
-514 EYLLN
+514 DSLLN
-519 ENGNAA
+519 DSGRRA
-525 LKREIAH
+525 LKREISH
-532 YGKNAETTG
+532 YGDNAEARG
-541 RREFFADMI
+541 KVEFAADMF

-555 DGQWRKS
+555 DGKWRER
-562 FLKSLDRLSA
+562 FLGTLNKLDRDKQGLA
-572 EKPGIVESF
+572 ESF
-581 LRAAKEFADKVIGF
+581 LRAVKEFVNKITAYFG
-595 LRGKEQLSSTEQTLF
+595 GKEQLSSTEQTLF
-610 ADYQK
+610 SDYQK
-615 LSDIFG
+615 LSNEVG
-621 GTLGRLAKKRG
+621 ETLAEIARRRRSNDDTKAPQTPSAPVAQDSSNIGATQVQNQLSNPPAPVVSNTSSV
-632 EANGYKVSTE
+632 NG
-642 KASPVTSAAPN
+642 
-653 AVGTQSVV
+653 
-661 RPQAQS
+661 S
-667 PAPSAKQSAST
+667 PA
-678 GTQSVQGVAPAD
+678 
-690 TQEDTRQHTRVEG
+690 
-703 EYSEYY
+703 
-709 SYNGENYNQ
+709 
-718 EGLKKRFPKGKT
+718 
-730 LVTNEGTKAFKSGDV
+730 
-745 GLLYGDRFEMRAK
+745 
-758 GGIIPTSENGKDK
+758 
-771 RGFAGVK
+771 
-778 VEPVFY
+778 
-784 GEEGN
+784 
-789 KRPIS
+789 
-794 GAIMSYQGGKKDV
+794 
-807 ADRAACTIRTLMKKE
+807 
-822 LRDKVKVIA
+822 
-831 EAFGGTCQFATAVSN
+831 
-846 AVFPNARLVVI
+846 
-857 NELSETR
+857 
-864 VAGAK
+864 
-869 LVESKGREVAKI
+869 ESKNTIE
-881 VRDCL
+881 
-886 AKNALW
+886 
-892 EKLVESLKSSQK
+892 EKS
-904 NGFIYSNNWSG
+904 
-915 INKKISELI
+915 
-924 KEDGNLGEEEVIA
+924 
-937 LHVLQDTYSMQFGS
+937 
-951 KADVNSH
+951 
-958 EERWRTYKKQ
+958 
-968 RSDTAS
+968 
-974 YPWDDSDNDNGNK
+974 
-987 KDSKAT
+987 SKAT
-993 FLNVPESLEKMLLDF
+993 EAKGAADTESAKLLNETDSNATKEQPPSPKKHKPNKNKQKTDEPLKKKKGKKTSPKTSPSTEEHSPNTESVLESSPSKTQDTSSSIQAV
-1008 EEQLVRAKDSLD
+1008 EES
-1020 YFKKR
+1020 
-1025 GGKIVYVN
+1025 
-1033 GDAANLI
+1033 
-1040 PEVHGVLDREKLG
+1040 
-1053 DVSPD
+1053 DVS
-1058 EVFCFTDPPYVD
+1058 
-1070 TKGYGE
+1070 
-1076 GGPSVVTVFPYQD
+1076 Q
-1089 NTGFSW
+1089 
-1095 WSYTDTTKLNAE
+1095 AE
-1107 MAKEGWN
+1107 
-1114 YYYTDEAS
+1114 S
-1122 WLHSDK
+1122 
-1128 KWEEYHK
+1128 
-1135 MEPGAYEEYKRLLL
+1135 R
-1149 VNRNLATYSDNNG
+1149 
-1162 GVGQKQRQEYA
+1162 
-1173 ALRIAGEENGRKA
+1173 
-1186 EADANLTVAP
+1186 
-1196 VGRSEKGTPLDA
+1196 
-1208 HGKGE
+1208 
-1213 QDHRIPD
+1213 
-1220 GGADNG
+1220 
-1226 KESGLFNERR
+1226 
-1236 EDDHRGLHGDSPAV
+1236 
-1250 HDMVG
+1250 
-1255 GDQGGS
+1255 
-1261 GESGVVREASGREGG
+1261 
-1276 LLQTDSAGVAASTQE
+1276 
-1291 DTQTD
+1291 
-1296 SSSQGEPVQSVQSA
+1296 
-1310 EPETEPVSD
+1310 
-1319 TETGKAPA
+1319 TETGNAPA
-1327 AVQEQAAPQE
+1327 AVQEKQTAPRE
-1337 ETPTVASTPE
+1337 ESPTVASTPE
-1347 AEAPAKSASKK
+1347 GKESSKPTSKKAVESSKPASKKAKESPKPASKKAKESPKPASKKAVESPKPASKKAKESPKPASKKAVESPKPASKKAKESPKPARKKAEAPAKSQKV
-1358 ARALSPKELEAKGR
+1358 LSQKDLEAEGR
-1372 KGIEEFIDNWLWEN
+1372 TGIEGFIDNWLWEN
-1386 RRQLTPE
+1386 RRKVTPE
-1393 SKELAVE
+1393 SKEQAVE
-1400 ILLDEVKKP
+1400 ILLDKVKESG
-1409 LSRVKEEDLL
+1409 LVKEEDLL

-1426 EAAENFIYDFL
+1426 EAAEKFTYDFL

-1447 VDGAYE
+1447 VDGVYE

-1459 KNAMEAAIDRNY
+1459 TNAAEDAIKNNY
-1471 DKLIDIDFD
+1471 GNLIDIDYD
-1480 DNYDPTA
+1480 DNFDPNA
-1487 KAKGNARNSRKKRSG
+1487 KAKGNVRNSRKKRSG
-1502 SYRWHDSPSEQDI
+1502 SYRWYDSPSERDI
-1515 RGDEVASEQVNQV
+1515 VGAEVASEQVNQII
-1528 VDEGTSRA
+1528 DEGTSRA

-1547 TRESRAEFDRLT
+1547 TRESREEFDRLT

-1741 AAEALVNSLFAKRPD
+1741 AAEALVNLFAKRPD

-1880 QEDGGLAV
+1880 QEDAGLAV
-1888 RHLTNLRNKTPFG
+1888 KHLTNLRNKTPFG
-1901 RYFLPFIKTPAN
+1901 RYFLPFIKTPVN

-1933 YQIARGKGSV
+1933 YQIARGRGSV

-2024 DGLAGLREA
+2024 DGLAGLRDA

-2095 MRNSMDENVPDYRN
+2095 MRNSIDENVPDYRN
-2109 REKGNEWFSRW
+2109 REKGNEWFSKW
-2120 WEVTLSKAGLAERT
+2120 WEVTLSKAGLAERV

-2141 RTVPKDAAGSGVGA
+2141 RTVSKDAAGSGVGA
-2155 FLERLVSPFERKP
+2155 FLERLLSPFERKAA
-2168 VDMDPMDRMLWEY
+2168 DMDPMDRMLWEY
-2181 NRRNPDSQYYPSLPS
+2181 NRHNPDSQYYPSLPA
-2196 PVAKVNGRDVSF
+2196 PTAKVNGRDVSF
-2208 VDNYDELCRVAG
+2208 VENYDELCRVAG

>member
-1 MPRRNIADYLPQEYG
+1 MPRRNIADYLPQGYG

-31 SSLSNKGKKE
+31 GSLSNKGKKE

-62 LGEVAADF
+62 LGEVVADF

-161 TAGVMASFA
+161 AAGVMASFA

-225 KMVVAQTNAGVLQ
+225 KMVVAQTNAGVLE

-248 VGIKGFLTQA
+248 VGIKGFITQA

-296 NSFAGLVGGFF
+296 NSFAGLVGGVF
-307 LGGVGYPLARWKQG
+307 LGGAGYPLARWKQG
-321 GMQNAVT
+321 GVQNAVT

-374 TLVNAGNL
+374 TLVDAGNL
-382 ISRLSDAVSA
+382 ASRLSDAVSA

-401 VEETP
+401 VETP

-455 LSQEEQ
+455 LSPEEQ

-479 LRGKGR
+479 LRGQGR

-502 HPDIASFLDEKI
+502 HPDLASFLDEKM
-514 EYLLN
+514 EHLLN
-519 ENGNAA
+519 ENGNEA

-532 YGKNAETTG
+532 YGENAEKTG
-541 RREFFADMI
+541 RQEFFADMV

-581 LRAAKEFADKVIGF
+581 IRAAKEFADMVVGF

-615 LSDIFG
+615 LSDVFG

-632 EANGYKVSTE
+632 EANGYKVSQG
-642 KASPVTSAAPN
+642 KASPVASAAPN
-653 AVGTQSVV
+653 AVGTQPGV
-661 RPQAQS
+661 RPQAQT
-667 PAPSAKQSAST
+667 PTPSAKPSASN
-678 GTQSVQGVAPAD
+678 GTQPVQGVAPAD
-690 TQEDTRQHTRVEG
+690 TQEGLGNRFDSKSTTGKDSPEIADAKRVTDE
-703 EYSEYY
+703 ETSRLMEDSDEEAKRREIISEAKKKQPRNNLELVARIAKDKD
-709 SYNGENYNQ
+709 NGETKGATKYIPNNSMAALL
-718 EGLKKRFPKGKT
+718 GKRYYKF
-730 LVTNEGTKAFKSGDV
+730 
-745 GLLYGDRFEMRAK
+745 
-758 GGIIPTSENGKDK
+758 
-771 RGFAGVK
+771 
-778 VEPVFY
+778 
-784 GEEGN
+784 
-789 KRPIS
+789 
-794 GAIMSYQGGKKDV
+794 
-807 ADRAACTIRTLMKKE
+807 ADRTSAKDPGNSPLGKALKFTWGMFAPEEAKNRDGALLDNTTAKFQGDKSLMQDGVVQQLKNTLTQSEIDEKTIAVDAC
-822 LRDKVKVIA
+822 A
-831 EAFGGTCQFATAVSN
+831 GGGGWALNLSE
-846 AVFPNARLVVI
+846 AVFHNV
-857 NELSETR
+857 
-864 VAGAK
+864 
-869 LVESKGREVAKI
+869 
-881 VRDCL
+881 
-886 AKNALW
+886 
-892 EKLVESLKSSQK
+892 
-904 NGFIYSNNWSG
+904 
-915 INKKISELI
+915 
-924 KEDGNLGEEEVIA
+924 
-937 LHVLQDTYSMQFGS
+937 
-951 KADVNSH
+951 
-958 EERWRTYKKQ
+958 
-968 RSDTAS
+968 
-974 YPWDDSDNDNGNK
+974 
-987 KDSKAT
+987 KD
-993 FLNVPESLEKMLLDF
+993 
-1008 EEQLVRAKDSLD
+1008 
-1020 YFKKR
+1020 
-1025 GGKIVYVN
+1025 VYVN
-1033 GDAANLI
+1033 EYDWVRSYTIEVSQTLGGNRMLEIVKDLIAENPDGTESALYSYLKETLRKEEGLEEYSTSPGTVGERIRDYIEENKGLLTPEQIGSLGGFADLLGQTRKRKTGTTSKDIKITLSFGYNSLVENGDKAKRIADMFKSHGGNIHYLQGDAKSLAAIKDLNGKN
-1040 PEVHGVLDREKLG
+1040 VVW
-1053 DVSPD
+1053 
-1058 EVFCFTDPPYVD
+1058 VFDPPYYYTQGYNGQSLVPLHK
-1070 TKGYGE
+1070 TSKG
-1076 GGPSVVTVFPYQD
+1076 
-1089 NTGFSW
+1089 
-1095 WSYTDTTKLNAE
+1095 WSYEDTLETIDLITGQGSAIV
-1107 MAKEGWN
+1107 
-1114 YYYTDEAS
+1114 YTDEAF
-1122 WLHSDK
+1122 WTK
-1128 KWEEYHK
+1128 KEHDSRSSEFNEEMRILESIAVRMRAFGLSYYINDRT
-1135 MEPGAYEEYKRLLL
+1135 EVLGI
-1149 VNRNLATYSDNNG
+1149 SNG
-1162 GVGQKQRQEYA
+1162 RETESTAKGLQLGSMGRTNPDANGLRGERFQAGGQRESRPSVLGV
-1173 ALRIAGEENGRKA
+1173 AGE
-1186 EADANLTVAP
+1186 P
-1196 VGRSEKGTPLDA
+1196 Q
-1208 HGKGE
+1208 GKS
-1213 QDHRIPD
+1213 Q
-1220 GGADNG
+1220 
-1226 KESGLFNERR
+1226 
-1236 EDDHRGLHGDSPAV
+1236 
-1250 HDMVG
+1250 
-1255 GDQGGS
+1255 
-1261 GESGVVREASGREGG
+1261 ESGVLGSDSRGGQRSELVEDNGSVQTSGAPKDGTGASPQDGENNTESN
-1276 LLQTDSAGVAASTQE
+1276 QTVSESSTQE

-1296 SSSQGEPVQSVQSA
+1296 SSSQGETVQSVQSS
-1310 EPETEPVSD
+1310 EPETVPVSG
-1319 TETGKAPA
+1319 TETGNAPA
-1327 AVQEQAAPQE
+1327 AVQEQTAPQTGSPQT
-1337 ETPTVASTPE
+1337 ETPVVSTPE
-1347 AEAPAKSASKK
+1347 AKAPARPARKK
-1358 ARALSPKELEAKGR
+1358 ARELSPKELEAEGR
-1372 KGIEEFIDNWLWEN
+1372 KGVEGFIDYCLWKN
-1386 RRQLTPE
+1386 RRRVTPK
-1393 SKELAVE
+1393 SKEQAVD
-1400 ILLDEVKKP
+1400 ILLDAA
-1409 LSRVKEEDLL
+1409 EEAGIRQDLL
-1419 NMAARGD
+1419 YRGAFGD
-1426 EAAENFIYDFL
+1426 EAAENFIYEFL
-1437 DFIDMSQSRG
+1437 DFVDMSQSREGNG
-1447 VDGAYE
+1447 VYE
-1453 FDDDSI
+1453 FDGNSI
-1459 KNAMEAAIDRNY
+1459 ENAANSAINRNY
-1471 DKLIDIDFD
+1471 DKLL
-1480 DNYDPTA
+1480 YADPEEYHSTPEDE
-1487 KAKGNARNSRKKRSG
+1487 REFENSQNEPSG

-1515 RGDEVASEQVNQV
+1515 GGAEVASEQVNQV
-1528 VDEGTSRA
+1528 VDDGTSRA

-1741 AAEALVNSLFAKRPD
+1741 AAEALVNLFAKRPD

-1793 WSESSSGP
+1793 WSESSTGP

-1812 TPSRFL
+1812 APSRFL

-1888 RHLTNLRNKTPFG
+1888 KHLTNLRNKTPFG

-1933 YQIARGKGSV
+1933 YQIARGRGSV

-2024 DGLAGLREA
+2024 DGLAGLRDA
-2033 SDGASVTSA
+2033 RDGASVTGA

-2095 MRNSMDENVPDYRN
+2095 MRNSVDENVPDYRN

-2155 FLERLVSPFERKP
+2155 FLERLLSPFERKAA
-2168 VDMDPMDRMLWEY
+2168 DMDPMDRMLWEY

>member
-1 MPRRNIADYLPQEYG
+1 MPRRNIADYLPQGYG
-16 QSREALPEYSKAQIY
+16 QSRDALPEYSKAQIY
-31 SSLSNKGKKE
+31 SSLSNKGRKE

-62 LGEVAADF
+62 LGKVVDDF
-70 PAAVARPLV
+70 PTAVVRPLV

-95 ALEEYDSRHMDR
+95 ALEEYDSMHMDR

-114 ALDFR
+114 AFDFR
-119 PGSLVRTVGNAAAST
+119 PGSLVRTVGNAVSSSI
-134 VPAVVLGT
+134 PAIALGT
-142 AGAAAGSL
+142 AGAVAGSM

-225 KMVVAQTNAGVLQ
+225 KMVVAQTNAGVLE

-248 VGIKGFLTQA
+248 AGIKGFLTQA

-307 LGGVGYPLARWKQG
+307 LGGVGHPLARWKQG
-321 GMQNAVT
+321 GVQNAVT

-359 TRDEVKEN
+359 TKDEVKEN

-374 TLVNAGNL
+374 TLVDAGNL
-382 ISRLSDAVSA
+382 VSRLLEAVAA

-406 QPEARRLDDTEQAV
+406 LPEARHPDDTEQAV

-502 HPDIASFLDEKI
+502 HPDLASFLDEKI

-532 YGKNAETTG
+532 YGENAEATG

-632 EANGYKVSTE
+632 EANGYKVSLE
-642 KASPVTSAAPN
+642 KASPVASAAPN

-661 RPQAQS
+661 RPQAQT
-667 PAPSAKQSAST
+667 PTPSAKQSAST
-678 GTQSVQGVAPAD
+678 GMQSVQGVAPAD
-690 TQEDTRQHTRVEG
+690 TQEGLGNRFDSKSTTGKDSPEIAAAERVTDAEASKLM
-703 EYSEYY
+703 EDSTEEAERREKI
-709 SYNGENYNQ
+709 NEAKENQPRNSL
-718 EGLKKRFPKGKT
+718 ELVARIAKDKDNGKT
-730 LVTNEGTKAFKSGDV
+730 KGATKDIPNNSMAALLGKRYYKFDDPPSAKDPGNSPLGEALKFTWGMFAPEEAKNRDGVLLDNTTAKFQGDKSLMQDGVVQQLKNTLTQSEIDEKTIAV
-745 GLLYGDRFEMRAK
+745 DACA
-758 GGIIPTSENGKDK
+758 GGGGWALNLSE
-771 RGFAGVK
+771 
-778 VEPVFY
+778 
-784 GEEGN
+784 
-789 KRPIS
+789 
-794 GAIMSYQGGKKDV
+794 
-807 ADRAACTIRTLMKKE
+807 
-822 LRDKVKVIA
+822 
-831 EAFGGTCQFATAVSN
+831 
-846 AVFPNARLVVI
+846 AVFHNV
-857 NELSETR
+857 
-864 VAGAK
+864 
-869 LVESKGREVAKI
+869 
-881 VRDCL
+881 
-886 AKNALW
+886 
-892 EKLVESLKSSQK
+892 
-904 NGFIYSNNWSG
+904 
-915 INKKISELI
+915 
-924 KEDGNLGEEEVIA
+924 
-937 LHVLQDTYSMQFGS
+937 
-951 KADVNSH
+951 
-958 EERWRTYKKQ
+958 
-968 RSDTAS
+968 
-974 YPWDDSDNDNGNK
+974 
-987 KDSKAT
+987 KD
-993 FLNVPESLEKMLLDF
+993 
-1008 EEQLVRAKDSLD
+1008 
-1020 YFKKR
+1020 
-1025 GGKIVYVN
+1025 VYVN
-1033 GDAANLI
+1033 EYDWVRSYTIEVSQTLGGNRMLEIVKDLIADNPDRTESALYIYLKKNLRKKGMLEEYSTSPNTVGKRIRDYIEENKGLLTPEQIGSLGGFADLLGRTRKRKNGTTSKDIKITLSFGYNSLVKNGDKAKRIADMFKSHGGNIHYLQGDAKSLAAIKDLNGKN
-1040 PEVHGVLDREKLG
+1040 VVW
-1053 DVSPD
+1053 
-1058 EVFCFTDPPYVD
+1058 VFDPPYYHTQGYNGQTLVPLHK
-1070 TKGYGE
+1070 TSKG
-1076 GGPSVVTVFPYQD
+1076 
-1089 NTGFSW
+1089 
-1095 WSYTDTTKLNAE
+1095 WSYEDTLETIDLITGQGSAIV
-1107 MAKEGWN
+1107 
-1114 YYYTDEAS
+1114 YTDEAF
-1122 WLHSDK
+1122 WTK
-1128 KWEEYHK
+1128 KDHDSRSSEFNEEMRILESIASRMRAFGLSYYIDDRTEVLGISNGRETGSTAK
-1135 MEPGAYEEYKRLLL
+1135 GLQLGSMGRT
-1149 VNRNLATYSDNNG
+1149 NLDANG
-1162 GVGQKQRQEYA
+1162 LRGERFQAGGQRESRPSVLGV
-1173 ALRIAGEENGRKA
+1173 AGESQGKSQEGGILGSDSR
-1186 EADANLTVAP
+1186 
-1196 VGRSEKGTPLDA
+1196 GGQRSELV
-1208 HGKGE
+1208 E
-1213 QDHRIPD
+1213 
-1220 GGADNG
+1220 DNG
-1226 KESGLFNERR
+1226 SVQTSDAPKDGTGTSPRDGENNTESNQTV
-1236 EDDHRGLHGDSPAV
+1236 S
-1250 HDMVG
+1250 
-1255 GDQGGS
+1255 
-1261 GESGVVREASGREGG
+1261 ES
-1276 LLQTDSAGVAASTQE
+1276 STQE
-1291 DTQTD
+1291 DAQTD
-1296 SSSQGEPVQSVQSA
+1296 SSSQGEPVQSIQSA
-1310 EPETEPVSD
+1310 EPETVPVSG
-1319 TETGKAPA
+1319 TETGNAPV
-1327 AVQEQAAPQE
+1327 AVPEQTAPQE
-1337 ETPTVASTPE
+1337 ETPSVVQEQTESPQAESPTVASTPE
-1347 AEAPAKSASKK
+1347 AEAPSKPQK
-1358 ARALSPKELEAKGR
+1358 VLSQKDLEAEGR
-1372 KGIEEFIDNWLWEN
+1372 TGIEGFIDNWLWEN
-1386 RRQLTPE
+1386 RRKVTPE
-1393 SKELAVE
+1393 SKEQAVE
-1400 ILLDEVKKP
+1400 ILLDKVKESG
-1409 LSRVKEEDLL
+1409 LVKEEDLL

-1426 EAAENFIYDFL
+1426 EAAEKFTYDFL

-1447 VDGAYE
+1447 VDGVYE

-1459 KNAMEAAIDRNY
+1459 TNAAEDAIKNNY
-1471 DKLIDIDFD
+1471 GNLIDIDYD
-1480 DNYDPTA
+1480 DNFDPNA
-1487 KAKGNARNSRKKRSG
+1487 KAKGNVRNSRKKRSG
-1502 SYRWHDSPSEQDI
+1502 SYRWYDSPSEQDI
-1515 RGDEVASEQVNQV
+1515 VGAEVASEQVNQII
-1528 VDEGTSRA
+1528 DEGTSRT

-1604 TPEERKALRK
+1604 TPDERKALRK

-1741 AAEALVNSLFAKRPD
+1741 AAEALVNLFAKRPD

-1793 WSESSSGP
+1793 WSESSTGP

-1812 TPSRFL
+1812 APSRFL

-1888 RHLTNLRNKTPFG
+1888 KHLTNLRNKTPFG

-1933 YQIARGKGSV
+1933 YQIARGRGSV

-2024 DGLAGLREA
+2024 DGLAGLRDA
-2033 SDGASVTSA
+2033 RDGASVTGA

-2095 MRNSMDENVPDYRN
+2095 MRNSVDENVPDYRN

-2155 FLERLVSPFERKP
+2155 FLERLLSPFERKAA
-2168 VDMDPMDRMLWEY
+2168 DMDPMDRMLWEY

-2235 INTRKPSDRDIATVK
+2235 INTRKPSDMDIATVK